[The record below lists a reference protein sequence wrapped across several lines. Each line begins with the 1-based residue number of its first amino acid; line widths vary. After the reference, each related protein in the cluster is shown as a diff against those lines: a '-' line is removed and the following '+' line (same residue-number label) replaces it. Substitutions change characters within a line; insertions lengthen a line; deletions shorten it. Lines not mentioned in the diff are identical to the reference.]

1 MISAVSSAGPALA
14 QSLRSAFV
22 GPRVALAGPLGS
34 QRSWASEREALRMLR
49 FNRDRLF
56 AEEDAEKLQFLSNGC
71 GIPNIWGIHVGTWA
85 SCRPAQVRDGPGPSV
100 TGLEGWGPGPH
111 GDRPAQVRDGPGPA
125 VAGLEGQLGCA
136 PHS

>member
-1 MISAVSSAGPALA
+1 
-14 QSLRSAFV
+14 
-22 GPRVALAGPLGS
+22 
-34 QRSWASEREALRMLR
+34 MLR

-125 VAGLEGQLGCA
+125 VTGLPRSGTARAPRWQACPGQGRPRPLGDRPGGAGSR
-136 PHS
+136 PPR